1 MENGKPWYVS
11 STGRGIAATI
21 KGVLIGLIPVLMLVT
36 GVDQA
41 AATDGVNA
49 VVTFIEA
56 AVAAAAAGM
65 VVFGVARKAY
75 FHYVKKYNE

>member
-11 STGRGIAATI
+11 STGRGIAATV
-21 KGVLIGLIPVLMLVT
+21 KGVLVGLIPVLMLVT

-49 VVTFIEA
+49 VVVFIEA
-56 AVAAAAAGM
+56 AIAAVAAGM
-65 VVFGVARKAY
+65 VVFGIARKAY
-75 FHYVKKYNE
+75 LHYIKKYNE